1 MHLGVSNEKWVR
13 LAPKASTPRDL
24 TSVMKGFPNNSSI
37 PHIIRSFSIRLSSDP
52 VADLIPVDG
61 DTENDLEVGS
71 GATNQTAS
79 FLPERRMISVQT
91 ARYLT
96 SPWLT
101 RFVPSVYT
109 VVLVLSLPLNITAI
123 LVFLKK
129 MKIEKPAVIYML
141 NLALADVLFVSVLPF
156 KIVYHFSGNDWVFGP
171 QMCRFITAAFFCNM
185 YCSIMLMTSI
195 SVDRF
200 LAVVYPMQSLGWRTL
215 PRASLVCF
223 IIWLVAITGVIPF
236 LLREQTMEIPR
247 LNITTCHDVLR
258 ESELHG
264 YYVHFFSIF
273 SSVFFIVP
281 FIISTV
287 CYVCIIRCLSSS
299 TIVAKQNKKTRA
311 LLLLS
316 FGEEKVENKEEI
328 FFATSSGTP
337 YTSEKKSKILRIKC
351 TSVKP
356 LRVNHK
362 VEHYTKSYCIQ
373 ILNKS
378 NTTEG
383 RFGWS
388 KEYPTNHILVLNGTA
403 NKLHRSCYTP
413 PTPGWLKILDSALFK
428 PLCCPCTPSMHLSIN
443 SHWNTRATPASFC
456 WFNLNNWPYECLML
470 NWAIYLLGEHG
481 LEKVAIQA
489 TSVMQLQLAPKQGP
503 LLEDP

>member
-1 MHLGVSNEKWVR
+1 MRARALLCA
-13 LAPKASTPRDL
+13 LALLCCSPPRP
-24 TSVMKGFPNNSSI
+24 GFPNNSSI
-37 PHIIRSFSIRLSSDP
+37 PHIRSFSTRFSSSP
-52 VADLIPVDG
+52 EADLIPVDG

-71 GATNQTAS
+71 GATNRTAS
-79 FLPERRMISVQT
+79 FLPERRMMSIQT

-109 VVLVLSLPLNITAI
+109 LVLVLSLPLNITAI

-141 NLALADVLFVSVLPF
+141 NLALADILFVSVLPF

-185 YCSIMLMTSI
+185 YCSILLMTSI
-195 SVDRF
+195 SVGRF
-200 LAVVYPMQSLGWRTL
+200 LAVVYPMQSLGWHTL
-215 PRASLVCF
+215 TRASVVCF

-264 YYVHFFSIF
+264 YYLHFFSVF

-311 LLLLS
+311 LLLCVAVFFVFVIC
-316 FGEEKVENKEEI
+316 FGPTNVLLLIHYIHFSYDNSLEYLYFAYLLCVSI
-328 FFATSSGTP
+328 SSISCCIDPFIYYYASSQYQRQFFSLFNCKKTFDPNISKSSGQLMST
-337 YTSEKKSKILRIKC
+337 TSTR
-351 TSVKP
+351 
-356 LRVNHK
+356 
-362 VEHYTKSYCIQ
+362 
-373 ILNKS
+373 
-378 NTTEG
+378 
-383 RFGWS
+383 
-388 KEYPTNHILVLNGTA
+388 
-403 NKLHRSCYTP
+403 
-413 PTPGWLKILDSALFK
+413 
-428 PLCCPCTPSMHLSIN
+428 
-443 SHWNTRATPASFC
+443 RATLTT
-456 WFNLNNWPYECLML
+456 NVNN
-470 NWAIYLLGEHG
+470 
-481 LEKVAIQA
+481 
-489 TSVMQLQLAPKQGP
+489 SVY
-503 LLEDP
+503 

>member
-1 MHLGVSNEKWVR
+1 M
-13 LAPKASTPRDL
+13 
-24 TSVMKGFPNNSSI
+24 
-37 PHIIRSFSIRLSSDP
+37 
-52 VADLIPVDG
+52 ADLIPVDG

-71 GATNQTAS
+71 GDTNQTAS
-79 FLPERRMISVQT
+79 FLPERRMMSVQT

-185 YCSIMLMTSI
+185 YCSVMLMTSI

-299 TIVAKQNKKTRA
+299 TIVARQNKKTRA
-311 LLLLS
+311 LLLCVAVFS
-316 FGEEKVENKEEI
+316 VFVICFGPTNVLLLIHYIHFSYDNSLEYLYFAYLLCVSI
-328 FFATSSGTP
+328 SSISCCIDPFIYYYASSQYQRQFFSLFNCKKTFDPNISNSSGQLMST
-337 YTSEKKSKILRIKC
+337 TSTR
-351 TSVKP
+351 
-356 LRVNHK
+356 
-362 VEHYTKSYCIQ
+362 
-373 ILNKS
+373 
-378 NTTEG
+378 
-383 RFGWS
+383 
-388 KEYPTNHILVLNGTA
+388 
-403 NKLHRSCYTP
+403 
-413 PTPGWLKILDSALFK
+413 
-428 PLCCPCTPSMHLSIN
+428 
-443 SHWNTRATPASFC
+443 RATLTT
-456 WFNLNNWPYECLML
+456 NVNNSVYRK
-470 NWAIYLLGEHG
+470 LLAMH
-481 LEKVAIQA
+481 
-489 TSVMQLQLAPKQGP
+489 
-503 LLEDP
+503 

>member
-1 MHLGVSNEKWVR
+1 MRPRALLCA
-13 LAPKASTPRDL
+13 LALLCCPPPRPA
-24 TSVMKGFPNNSSI
+24 FPNNSSI
-37 PHIIRSFSIRLSSDP
+37 PHIRSFSIRFSSSP
-52 VADLIPVDG
+52 EADLIPVDG

-79 FLPERRMISVQT
+79 FLQEQGMISVQT

-101 RFVPSVYT
+101 RFVPAVYT
-109 VVLVLSLPLNITAI
+109 LVLVLSLPLNITAI

-156 KIVYHFSGNDWVFGP
+156 KIVYHFSGNDWIFGP

-195 SVDRF
+195 SFDRF

-215 PRASLVCF
+215 TRASLVCF
-223 IIWLVAITGVIPF
+223 IVWLVAITGVIPF

-264 YYVHFFSIF
+264 YYLHFFSVF

-311 LLLLS
+311 LLLCVAVFS
-316 FGEEKVENKEEI
+316 VFVICFGPTNVLLLIHYILFSYDNSLEYLYFAYLLCVSI
-328 FFATSSGTP
+328 SSISCCIDPFIYYYASSQYQRQFFSLFNCKKTFDPNSSNSSGQLMST
-337 YTSEKKSKILRIKC
+337 TSTR
-351 TSVKP
+351 
-356 LRVNHK
+356 
-362 VEHYTKSYCIQ
+362 
-373 ILNKS
+373 
-378 NTTEG
+378 
-383 RFGWS
+383 
-388 KEYPTNHILVLNGTA
+388 
-403 NKLHRSCYTP
+403 
-413 PTPGWLKILDSALFK
+413 
-428 PLCCPCTPSMHLSIN
+428 
-443 SHWNTRATPASFC
+443 RATLTT
-456 WFNLNNWPYECLML
+456 NVNNSVYRK
-470 NWAIYLLGEHG
+470 LLAMH
-481 LEKVAIQA
+481 
-489 TSVMQLQLAPKQGP
+489 
-503 LLEDP
+503 

>member
-1 MHLGVSNEKWVR
+1 MKDVFTFPYHLNIGLLILILPYFS
-13 LAPKASTPRDL
+13 
-24 TSVMKGFPNNSSI
+24 GFPNNSSI
-37 PHIIRSFSIRLSSDP
+37 PSIRSFFTRFSSRVD
-52 VADLIPVDG
+52 ADLIPVDG

-71 GATNQTAS
+71 GDTNQTGS
-79 FLPERRMISVQT
+79 LLPEQQMMSVQA

-109 VVLVLSLPLNITAI
+109 LVLVLSLPLNITAI

-141 NLALADVLFVSVLPF
+141 NLALADVLFASVLPF

-195 SVDRF
+195 SFDRF

-215 PRASLVCF
+215 TRASLVCF
-223 IIWLVAITGVIPF
+223 IIWLLAITGVIPF

-311 LLLLS
+311 LLLCVAVFS
-316 FGEEKVENKEEI
+316 VFVICFGPTNVLLLIHYIHFSYDNSLEYLYFAYLLCVSI
-328 FFATSSGTP
+328 SSISCCIDPFIYYYASSQYQRQFFSLFNCKSHSDPNSSNSSGQLMSSTSS
-337 YTSEKKSKILRIKC
+337 R
-351 TSVKP
+351 
-356 LRVNHK
+356 
-362 VEHYTKSYCIQ
+362 
-373 ILNKS
+373 
-378 NTTEG
+378 
-383 RFGWS
+383 
-388 KEYPTNHILVLNGTA
+388 
-403 NKLHRSCYTP
+403 
-413 PTPGWLKILDSALFK
+413 
-428 PLCCPCTPSMHLSIN
+428 
-443 SHWNTRATPASFC
+443 RATLIT
-456 WFNLNNWPYECLML
+456 NVNNSVYRK
-470 NWAIYLLGEHG
+470 LLAMH
-481 LEKVAIQA
+481 
-489 TSVMQLQLAPKQGP
+489 
-503 LLEDP
+503 

>member
-1 MHLGVSNEKWVR
+1 MRISPSQE
-13 LAPKASTPRDL
+13 
-24 TSVMKGFPNNSSI
+24 
-37 PHIIRSFSIRLSSDP
+37 
-52 VADLIPVDG
+52 ADLIPVDD

-71 GATNQTAS
+71 EATNQTTS
-79 FLPERRMISVQT
+79 FLPERRMMSVQT

-109 VVLVLSLPLNITAI
+109 LVLVLSLPLNITAI

-141 NLALADVLFVSVLPF
+141 NLALADILFVSVLPF

-215 PRASLVCF
+215 TRASLVCF

-264 YYVHFFSIF
+264 YYLHFFSVF

-311 LLLLS
+311 LLLCVAVFFVFVIC
-316 FGEEKVENKEEI
+316 FGPTNVLLLIHYIHFSYDNSLEYLYFAYLLCVSISSISCCIDPFIYYYASSQYQKQ
-328 FFATSSGTP
+328 FFSLFNCKKTFDPNISNSSGQLMST
-337 YTSEKKSKILRIKC
+337 TSTR
-351 TSVKP
+351 
-356 LRVNHK
+356 
-362 VEHYTKSYCIQ
+362 
-373 ILNKS
+373 
-378 NTTEG
+378 
-383 RFGWS
+383 
-388 KEYPTNHILVLNGTA
+388 
-403 NKLHRSCYTP
+403 
-413 PTPGWLKILDSALFK
+413 
-428 PLCCPCTPSMHLSIN
+428 
-443 SHWNTRATPASFC
+443 RATLTT
-456 WFNLNNWPYECLML
+456 NVNNSVYRK
-470 NWAIYLLGEHG
+470 LLAMH
-481 LEKVAIQA
+481 
-489 TSVMQLQLAPKQGP
+489 
-503 LLEDP
+503 

>member
-1 MHLGVSNEKWVR
+1 M
-13 LAPKASTPRDL
+13 
-24 TSVMKGFPNNSSI
+24 
-37 PHIIRSFSIRLSSDP
+37 
-52 VADLIPVDG
+52 ADLIPVDG

-71 GATNQTAS
+71 GDTNQTAS
-79 FLPERRMISVQT
+79 FLPERRMMSVQT

-273 SSVFFIVP
+273 SSVFFLVP

-311 LLLLS
+311 LLLCVAVFS
-316 FGEEKVENKEEI
+316 VFVICFGPTNVLLLIHYIHFSYDNSLEYLYFAYLLCVSVSSI
-328 FFATSSGTP
+328 SCCIDPFIYYYASSQYQRQFFSLFNCKKTFDPNVSNSSGQLMST
-337 YTSEKKSKILRIKC
+337 TSTR
-351 TSVKP
+351 
-356 LRVNHK
+356 
-362 VEHYTKSYCIQ
+362 
-373 ILNKS
+373 
-378 NTTEG
+378 
-383 RFGWS
+383 
-388 KEYPTNHILVLNGTA
+388 
-403 NKLHRSCYTP
+403 
-413 PTPGWLKILDSALFK
+413 
-428 PLCCPCTPSMHLSIN
+428 
-443 SHWNTRATPASFC
+443 RATLTT
-456 WFNLNNWPYECLML
+456 NVNNSVYRK
-470 NWAIYLLGEHG
+470 LLAMH
-481 LEKVAIQA
+481 
-489 TSVMQLQLAPKQGP
+489 
-503 LLEDP
+503 

>member
-1 MHLGVSNEKWVR
+1 MRPRALLCA
-13 LAPKASTPRDL
+13 LALLCCPPARP
-24 TSVMKGFPNNSSI
+24 GFPNNSSI
-37 PHIIRSFSIRLSSDP
+37 PHIRSFSIRFSSDP

-71 GATNQTAS
+71 GDTNQTAS
-79 FLPERRMISVQT
+79 FLPERRMMSVQT

-273 SSVFFIVP
+273 SSVFFLVP

-311 LLLLS
+311 LLLCVAVFS
-316 FGEEKVENKEEI
+316 VFVICFGPTNVLLLIHYIHFSYDNSLEYLYFAYLLCVSVSSI
-328 FFATSSGTP
+328 SCCIDPFIYYYASSQYQRQFFSLFNCKKTFDPNVSNSSGQLMST
-337 YTSEKKSKILRIKC
+337 TSTR
-351 TSVKP
+351 
-356 LRVNHK
+356 
-362 VEHYTKSYCIQ
+362 
-373 ILNKS
+373 
-378 NTTEG
+378 
-383 RFGWS
+383 
-388 KEYPTNHILVLNGTA
+388 
-403 NKLHRSCYTP
+403 
-413 PTPGWLKILDSALFK
+413 
-428 PLCCPCTPSMHLSIN
+428 
-443 SHWNTRATPASFC
+443 RATLTT
-456 WFNLNNWPYECLML
+456 NVNNSVYRK
-470 NWAIYLLGEHG
+470 LLAMH
-481 LEKVAIQA
+481 
-489 TSVMQLQLAPKQGP
+489 
-503 LLEDP
+503 

>member
-1 MHLGVSNEKWVR
+1 MR
-13 LAPKASTPRDL
+13 
-24 TSVMKGFPNNSSI
+24 
-37 PHIIRSFSIRLSSDP
+37 FSPSLE
-52 VADLIPVDG
+52 ADLIPVDG

-79 FLPERRMISVQT
+79 FLPERRMMSVQT

-109 VVLVLSLPLNITAI
+109 LVLVLSLPLNITAI

-141 NLALADVLFVSVLPF
+141 NLAFADILFVSVLPF

-215 PRASLVCF
+215 TRASLVCF

-236 LLREQTMEIPR
+236 FLREQTMEIPR

-258 ESELHG
+258 ESELRG
-264 YYVHFFSIF
+264 YYLHFFSVF

-311 LLLLS
+311 LLLCVAVFS
-316 FGEEKVENKEEI
+316 VFVICFGPTNVLLLIHYIHFSYDNSLEYLYFAYLLCVSI
-328 FFATSSGTP
+328 SSISCCIDPFIYYYASSQYQRQFFSLFNCKKTFDPNISNSSGQLMST
-337 YTSEKKSKILRIKC
+337 TSTR
-351 TSVKP
+351 
-356 LRVNHK
+356 
-362 VEHYTKSYCIQ
+362 
-373 ILNKS
+373 
-378 NTTEG
+378 
-383 RFGWS
+383 
-388 KEYPTNHILVLNGTA
+388 
-403 NKLHRSCYTP
+403 
-413 PTPGWLKILDSALFK
+413 
-428 PLCCPCTPSMHLSIN
+428 
-443 SHWNTRATPASFC
+443 RATLTT
-456 WFNLNNWPYECLML
+456 NVNNSVYRK
-470 NWAIYLLGEHG
+470 LLAMH
-481 LEKVAIQA
+481 
-489 TSVMQLQLAPKQGP
+489 
-503 LLEDP
+503 

>member
-1 MHLGVSNEKWVR
+1 MRARALLSA
-13 LAPKASTPRDL
+13 LALLCCPPPRP
-24 TSVMKGFPNNSSI
+24 GFPNNNSI
-37 PHIIRSFSIRLSSDP
+37 PHIRSFSMRFSPSLE
-52 VADLIPVDG
+52 ADLIPVDG

-79 FLPERRMISVQT
+79 FLPERRMMSVQT

-109 VVLVLSLPLNITAI
+109 LVLVLSLPLNITAI

-141 NLALADVLFVSVLPF
+141 NLAFADILFVSVLPF

-215 PRASLVCF
+215 TRASLVCF

-236 LLREQTMEIPR
+236 FLREQTMEIPR

-258 ESELHG
+258 ESELRG
-264 YYVHFFSIF
+264 YYLHFFSVF

-311 LLLLS
+311 LLLCVAVFS
-316 FGEEKVENKEEI
+316 VFVICFGPTNVLLLIHYIHFSYDNSLEYLYFAYLLCVSI
-328 FFATSSGTP
+328 SSISCCIDPFIYYYASSQYQRQFFSLFNCKKTFDPNISNSSGQLMST
-337 YTSEKKSKILRIKC
+337 TSTR
-351 TSVKP
+351 
-356 LRVNHK
+356 
-362 VEHYTKSYCIQ
+362 
-373 ILNKS
+373 
-378 NTTEG
+378 
-383 RFGWS
+383 
-388 KEYPTNHILVLNGTA
+388 
-403 NKLHRSCYTP
+403 
-413 PTPGWLKILDSALFK
+413 
-428 PLCCPCTPSMHLSIN
+428 
-443 SHWNTRATPASFC
+443 RATLTT
-456 WFNLNNWPYECLML
+456 NVNNSVYRK
-470 NWAIYLLGEHG
+470 LLAMH
-481 LEKVAIQA
+481 
-489 TSVMQLQLAPKQGP
+489 
-503 LLEDP
+503 

>member
-1 MHLGVSNEKWVR
+1 MRARALLSA
-13 LAPKASTPRDL
+13 LALLCCPPPRP
-24 TSVMKGFPNNSSI
+24 GFPNNSSI
-37 PHIIRSFSIRLSSDP
+37 PHIRSFSIRFSSSP
-52 VADLIPVDG
+52 EADLIPVDG

-79 FLPERRMISVQT
+79 FLPERRMMSVQT

-109 VVLVLSLPLNITAI
+109 LVLVLSLPLNITAI

-141 NLALADVLFVSVLPF
+141 NLALADILFVSVLPF

-215 PRASLVCF
+215 TRASLVCF

-264 YYVHFFSIF
+264 YYLHFFSVF

-311 LLLLS
+311 LLLCVAVFFVFVIC
-316 FGEEKVENKEEI
+316 FGPTNVLLLIHYIHFSYDNSLEYLYFAYLLCVSISSISCCIDPFIYYYASSQYQKQ
-328 FFATSSGTP
+328 FFSLFNCKKTFDSNISNSSGQLMST
-337 YTSEKKSKILRIKC
+337 TSTR
-351 TSVKP
+351 
-356 LRVNHK
+356 
-362 VEHYTKSYCIQ
+362 
-373 ILNKS
+373 
-378 NTTEG
+378 
-383 RFGWS
+383 
-388 KEYPTNHILVLNGTA
+388 
-403 NKLHRSCYTP
+403 
-413 PTPGWLKILDSALFK
+413 
-428 PLCCPCTPSMHLSIN
+428 
-443 SHWNTRATPASFC
+443 RATLTT
-456 WFNLNNWPYECLML
+456 NMNNSVYRK
-470 NWAIYLLGEHG
+470 LLAMH
-481 LEKVAIQA
+481 
-489 TSVMQLQLAPKQGP
+489 
-503 LLEDP
+503 

>member
-1 MHLGVSNEKWVR
+1 M
-13 LAPKASTPRDL
+13 
-24 TSVMKGFPNNSSI
+24 
-37 PHIIRSFSIRLSSDP
+37 
-52 VADLIPVDG
+52 ADLIPVDG

-71 GATNQTAS
+71 GDTNQTAS
-79 FLPERRMISVQT
+79 FLPERRMMSVQT

-311 LLLLS
+311 LLLCVAVFS
-316 FGEEKVENKEEI
+316 VFVICFGPTNVLLLIHYIHFSYDNSLEYLYFAYLLCVSVSSI
-328 FFATSSGTP
+328 SCCIDPFIYYYASSQYQRQFFSLFNCKKTFDPNISNSSGQLMST
-337 YTSEKKSKILRIKC
+337 TSTR
-351 TSVKP
+351 
-356 LRVNHK
+356 
-362 VEHYTKSYCIQ
+362 
-373 ILNKS
+373 
-378 NTTEG
+378 
-383 RFGWS
+383 
-388 KEYPTNHILVLNGTA
+388 
-403 NKLHRSCYTP
+403 
-413 PTPGWLKILDSALFK
+413 
-428 PLCCPCTPSMHLSIN
+428 
-443 SHWNTRATPASFC
+443 RATLTT
-456 WFNLNNWPYECLML
+456 NVNNSVYRK
-470 NWAIYLLGEHG
+470 LLAMH
-481 LEKVAIQA
+481 
-489 TSVMQLQLAPKQGP
+489 
-503 LLEDP
+503 